1 MVKMDRLRFC
11 MCLTLLFLLF
21 SRSET
26 RSLNPNIDG
35 SNQSRSIPALVKG
48 ANKELLNCDIENE
61 DPTTDRQIPGG
72 PDAKHHYKHQK

>member
-1 MVKMDRLRFC
+1 MEKMDRLRFC
-11 MCLTLLFLLF
+11 MCLTLPFLLF
-21 SRSET
+21 LRSET

>member
-21 SRSET
+21 LRSET
-26 RSLNPNIDG
+26 CSLNPNIDG

-48 ANKELLNCDIENE
+48 ANKELLNCDIKNE

-72 PDAKHHYKHQK
+72 PDAKHHYEHQK